1 MNAVTQNEGI
11 AVGSTISQADANA
24 LKAGDVVGG
33 GFYAGQIR
41 QADGLYILVVAPK
54 DGGEH
59 DDAPWHTST
68 QRIDDARSFF
78 DGRANTAAM
87 VRAGVALAV
96 WASGL
101 NVNGFNDWYLPARDE
116 LEVVYRNLKP
126 TTEENYVYRAG
137 DNPSSVPAGYP
148 YTADTPTQTPVVAF
162 QSDGAE
168 AFDDESWYW
177 TSTQSES
184 LSSYAWGQAFGLG
197 SQNNNL
203 KDNECRARAVRRMKV
218 Q

>member
-59 DDAPWHTST
+59 DDTPWHTST
-68 QRIDDARSFF
+68 QRVDDARSFF
-78 DGRANTAAM
+78 DGKANTAAM

-116 LEVVYRNLKP
+116 LEIVYRNLKP
-126 TTEENYVYRAG
+126 TTESNYVWRQG
-137 DNPSSVPAGYP
+137 ENPSSVPAGYP
-148 YTADTPTQTPVVAF
+148 YTEDSPAQTGAVAF
-162 QSDGAE
+162 QDESAE
-168 AFDDESWYW
+168 ALAGESYYW
-177 TSTQSES
+177 TSTQSEGYS
-184 LSSYAWGQAFGLG
+184 GGAWGQYFGDG
-197 SQNNNL
+197 TQNDFH
-203 KDNECRARAVRRMKV
+203 KDYEFRARAVRRMKV